1 MNFPALEVKNISLE
15 ITDGTTKRNLL
26 SDVSFNVDP
35 GEVVGITGPSGSGKS
50 TLLSIIGCL
59 ETATSGSATL
69 HGEETLELGTV
80 SGRQAAE
87 IRRRHLGIVF
97 QQPNLLPALNAKE
110 QLMVMSRLDKP
121 FGISG
126 KVWRQQ
132 EEKAERML
140 KEVGLEGRENAKVS
154 ELSGGQQARVNLA
167 RAMMNDP
174 ALLLVDEPTAA
185 LDTTNAQRVTELI
198 VGLARERNTPVLYV
212 SHDQEQLATLDRR
225 IELVDGKASEA
236 APVTT

>member
-1 MNFPALEVKNISLE
+1 MIFPALEVKNISLE

-26 SDVSFNVDP
+26 TDVTFNVDP

-69 HGEETLELGTV
+69 HGADTLELGTV

-97 QQPNLLPALNAKE
+97 QQPNLLPALTAKE
-110 QLMVMSRLDKP
+110 QLLVMSRLDKP
-121 FGISG
+121 FGISR
-126 KVWRQQ
+126 KTWRQQ
-132 EEKAERML
+132 EEKAERL
-140 KEVGLEGRENAKVS
+140 LEEVGLEGREDAKVS

-167 RAMMNDP
+167 RALMNDP

-185 LDTTNAQRVTELI
+185 LDTANAQRVTELI
-198 VGLARERNTPVLYV
+198 VDMARERNTPVLYV

-225 IELVDGKASEA
+225 IELVDGKASEVGMA
-236 APVTT
+236 TT

>member
-1 MNFPALEVKNISLE
+1 MIYPALEVKNISLE

-26 SDVSFNVDP
+26 TDVSFNVDP

-69 HGEETLELGTV
+69 HGADTLELGTV

-97 QQPNLLPALNAKE
+97 QQPNLLPALTAKE

-126 KVWRQQ
+126 KTWRQQ
-132 EEKAERML
+132 EEKAERL
-140 KEVGLEGRENAKVS
+140 LEEVGLEGREDAKVS

-167 RAMMNDP
+167 RALMNDP

-185 LDTTNAQRVTELI
+185 LDTANAQRVTELI
-198 VGLARERNTPVLYV
+198 VDLARERNTPVLYV

-225 IELVDGKASEA
+225 IELVDGKANEA
-236 APVTT
+236 ELATT

>member
-1 MNFPALEVKNISLE
+1 MIFPALEVKNISLE

-26 SDVSFNVDP
+26 TDVSFDVDP

-59 ETATSGSATL
+59 EIATSGSATL
-69 HGEETLELGTV
+69 HGTDTLELGTV
-80 SGRQAAE
+80 SGRKAAE

-97 QQPNLLPALNAKE
+97 QQPNLLPALTAKE

-126 KVWRQQ
+126 KTWRQQ
-132 EEKAERML
+132 EEKAERL
-140 KEVGLEGRENAKVS
+140 LEEVGLEGREDAKVS

-167 RAMMNDP
+167 RALMNDP

-185 LDTTNAQRVTELI
+185 LDTANAQRVTELI
-198 VGLARERNTPVLYV
+198 VDMARERNTPVLYV

-225 IELVDGKASEA
+225 IELVDGKASEVDMA
-236 APVTT
+236 TT

>member
-1 MNFPALEVKNISLE
+1 MIFPALEIKNISLE

-35 GEVVGITGPSGSGKS
+35 GDVVGITGPSGSGKS

-110 QLMVMSRLDKP
+110 QLMVMGRLDKP

-132 EEKAERML
+132 EEKAERLL

>member
-1 MNFPALEVKNISLE
+1 MIFPALEVKNISLE

-35 GEVVGITGPSGSGKS
+35 GDVVGITGPSGSGKS

-212 SHDQEQLATLDRR
+212 SHDQEQLATLGRR

>member
-1 MNFPALEVKNISLE
+1 MIYPALEVKNISLE

-26 SDVSFNVDP
+26 TDVSFNVDP

-69 HGEETLELGTV
+69 HGADTLELGTV

-97 QQPNLLPALNAKE
+97 QQPNLLPALTAKE

-126 KVWRQQ
+126 KTWRQQ
-132 EEKAERML
+132 EEKAERLL
-140 KEVGLEGRENAKVS
+140 KEVGLEGREDAKVS

-167 RAMMNDP
+167 RALMNDP

-185 LDTTNAQRVTELI
+185 LDTANAQRVTELI
-198 VGLARERNTPVLYV
+198 VDLARERNTPVLYV

-236 APVTT
+236 ELATT

>member
-1 MNFPALEVKNISLE
+1 MIFPALEVKNISLE

-26 SDVSFNVDP
+26 TDVSFNVNP

-69 HGEETLELGTV
+69 HGADTLELGTV

-97 QQPNLLPALNAKE
+97 QQPNLLPALTAKE

-126 KVWRQQ
+126 KTWRQQ
-132 EEKAERML
+132 EEKAERL
-140 KEVGLEGRENAKVS
+140 LEEVGLEGREDAKVS

-167 RAMMNDP
+167 RALMNDP

-185 LDTTNAQRVTELI
+185 LDTANAQRVTELI
-198 VGLARERNTPVLYV
+198 VDMARERNTPVLYV

-225 IELVDGKASEA
+225 IELVDGKASEVEMA
-236 APVTT
+236 TT

>member
-1 MNFPALEVKNISLE
+1 MIFPALEVKNISLE

-26 SDVSFNVDP
+26 TDVTFNVDP

-69 HGEETLELGTV
+69 HGADTLELGTV

-97 QQPNLLPALNAKE
+97 QQPNLLPALTAKE
-110 QLMVMSRLDKP
+110 QLLVMSRLDKP

-126 KVWRQQ
+126 KTWRQQ
-132 EEKAERML
+132 EQKAERLL
-140 KEVGLEGRENAKVS
+140 KEVGLEGRENAKVP

-167 RAMMNDP
+167 RALMNDP

-185 LDTTNAQRVTELI
+185 LDTANAQRVTELI
-198 VGLARERNTPVLYV
+198 VDLARERNTPVLYV
-212 SHDQEQLATLDRR
+212 SHDQKQLATLDRR
-225 IELVDGKASEA
+225 IELVDGKASEVEMA
-236 APVTT
+236 TT

>member
-1 MNFPALEVKNISLE
+1 MIFPALEVKNIFLE

-132 EEKAERML
+132 EEKAEHML

-212 SHDQEQLATLDRR
+212 SHDQEQLATLGRR

>member
-110 QLMVMSRLDKP
+110 QLLVMSRLDKP

-132 EEKAERML
+132 EEKAERLL
-140 KEVGLEGRENAKVS
+140 KEVGLEGRGNAKVS

>member
-1 MNFPALEVKNISLE
+1 MIFPALEVKNISLE

-26 SDVSFNVDP
+26 TDVSFNVDP

-59 ETATSGSATL
+59 ETATSGSAAL
-69 HGEETLELGTV
+69 HGADTLELGTV

-97 QQPNLLPALNAKE
+97 QQPNLLPALTAKE

-126 KVWRQQ
+126 KTWRQQ
-132 EEKAERML
+132 EEKAERLL
-140 KEVGLEGRENAKVS
+140 KEVGLEGREDAKVS

-167 RAMMNDP
+167 RALMNDP

-185 LDTTNAQRVTELI
+185 LDTANAQRVTELI
-198 VGLARERNTPVLYV
+198 VELARERNTPVLYV

-225 IELVDGKASEA
+225 IELVDGKASEVEMA
-236 APVTT
+236 TT

>member
-1 MNFPALEVKNISLE
+1 MIFPALEVKNISLE

-26 SDVSFNVDP
+26 TDVSFNVDP

-69 HGEETLELGTV
+69 HGADTLELGTV

-97 QQPNLLPALNAKE
+97 QQPNLLPALTAKE

-126 KVWRQQ
+126 KTWRQQ
-132 EEKAERML
+132 EEKAERLL

-167 RAMMNDP
+167 RALMNDP

-185 LDTTNAQRVTELI
+185 LDTANAQRVTELI
-198 VGLARERNTPVLYV
+198 VDLARERNTPVLYV

-236 APVTT
+236 ELATT

>member
-1 MNFPALEVKNISLE
+1 MIFPALEVKNISLE

-26 SDVSFNVDP
+26 TDVSFNVDP

-59 ETATSGSATL
+59 ETATSGSAVL
-69 HGEETLELGTV
+69 HGETTLELGTV
-80 SGRQAAE
+80 AGRQAAE

-97 QQPNLLPALNAKE
+97 QQPNLLPSLTAKE
-110 QLMVMSRLDKP
+110 QLMVMNRLDKP

-126 KVWRQQ
+126 KRWRQQ
-132 EEKAERML
+132 EKKAERLL
-140 KEVGLEGRENAKVS
+140 KEVGLEGREDAKVS

-167 RAMMNDP
+167 RALMNDP
-174 ALLLVDEPTAA
+174 SLLLVDEPTAT

-198 VGLARERNTPVLYV
+198 VDLARERNTPVLYV

-225 IELVDGKASEA
+225 IELVDGKVCEVEMATS
-236 APVTT
+236 

>member
-1 MNFPALEVKNISLE
+1 MIFPALEVKNISLE

-26 SDVSFNVDP
+26 ADVSFNVDP

-69 HGEETLELGTV
+69 HGADTLELGTV

-97 QQPNLLPALNAKE
+97 QQPNLLPALTAKE

-126 KVWRQQ
+126 KTWRQQ
-132 EEKAERML
+132 EEKAERL
-140 KEVGLEGRENAKVS
+140 LEEVGLEGREDAKVS

-167 RAMMNDP
+167 RALMNDP

-185 LDTTNAQRVTELI
+185 LDTANAQRVTELI
-198 VGLARERNTPVLYV
+198 VDMARERNTPVLYV

-225 IELVDGKASEA
+225 IELVDGKASEVELA
-236 APVTT
+236 TT

>member
-1 MNFPALEVKNISLE
+1 MIFPALEVKNISLE

-69 HGEETLELGTV
+69 HSEETMELGTV

-132 EEKAERML
+132 EEKAERLL

-185 LDTTNAQRVTELI
+185 LDTANAQHVTELI
-198 VGLARERNTPVLYV
+198 VDLARERNTPVLYV

>member
-1 MNFPALEVKNISLE
+1 MIFPALEVKNISLE

-26 SDVSFNVDP
+26 TDVSFNVDP

-69 HGEETLELGTV
+69 HGADTLELGTV

-97 QQPNLLPALNAKE
+97 QQPNLLPALTAKE

-126 KVWRQQ
+126 KTWRQQ
-132 EEKAERML
+132 EEKAERLL

-167 RAMMNDP
+167 RALMNDP

-185 LDTTNAQRVTELI
+185 LDTANAQRVTELI
-198 VGLARERNTPVLYV
+198 VDLARERNTPVLYV

-225 IELVDGKASEA
+225 IELVDGKANEA
-236 APVTT
+236 ELATT

>member
-1 MNFPALEVKNISLE
+1 MIFPALEVKNISLE

-26 SDVSFNVDP
+26 TDVTFNVDP

-69 HGEETLELGTV
+69 HGADTLELGTV

-97 QQPNLLPALNAKE
+97 QQPNLLPALTAKE
-110 QLMVMSRLDKP
+110 QLLVMSRLDKP

-126 KVWRQQ
+126 KTWRQQ
-132 EEKAERML
+132 EQKAERLL
-140 KEVGLEGRENAKVS
+140 KEVGLEGRENAKVP

-167 RAMMNDP
+167 RALMNDP

-185 LDTTNAQRVTELI
+185 LDTANAKRVTELI
-198 VGLARERNTPVLYV
+198 VDLARERNTPVLYV

-225 IELVDGKASEA
+225 IELVDGKASEVKMA
-236 APVTT
+236 TT

>member
-1 MNFPALEVKNISLE
+1 MIYPALEVKNISLE

-26 SDVSFNVDP
+26 TDVSFNVDP

-69 HGEETLELGTV
+69 HGADTLELGTV

-97 QQPNLLPALNAKE
+97 QQPNLLPALTAKE

-126 KVWRQQ
+126 KTWRQQ
-132 EEKAERML
+132 EEKAERL
-140 KEVGLEGRENAKVS
+140 LEEVGLEGREDAKVS

-167 RAMMNDP
+167 RALMNDP

-185 LDTTNAQRVTELI
+185 LDTANAQRVTELI
-198 VGLARERNTPVLYV
+198 VDMARERNTPVLYV

-225 IELVDGKASEA
+225 IELVDGKASEVEMA
-236 APVTT
+236 TT

>member
-1 MNFPALEVKNISLE
+1 MIFPALEVKNISLE

-26 SDVSFNVDP
+26 TDVTFNVDP

-59 ETATSGSATL
+59 ETATAGSATL
-69 HGEETLELGTV
+69 HGADALELGTV

-87 IRRRHLGIVF
+87 IRRHHLGIVF
-97 QQPNLLPALNAKE
+97 QQPNLLPALTAKE
-110 QLMVMSRLDKP
+110 QLLVMSRLDKP

-126 KVWRQQ
+126 KTWRQQ
-132 EEKAERML
+132 EQKAERLL

-167 RAMMNDP
+167 RALMNDP

-185 LDTTNAQRVTELI
+185 LDTANAQRVTELI
-198 VGLARERNTPVLYV
+198 VDLARERNTPVLYV

-225 IELVDGKASEA
+225 IELVDGKASEVEMA
-236 APVTT
+236 TT

>member
-69 HGEETLELGTV
+69 HSEETLELGTV

-97 QQPNLLPALNAKE
+97 QQPILPALNAKE

-132 EEKAERML
+132 EEKAERLL

-185 LDTTNAQRVTELI
+185 LDTTNAQHVTELI
-198 VGLARERNTPVLYV
+198 VDLARERNTPCCTCPTTR
-212 SHDQEQLATLDRR
+212 SSWPRWIA
-225 IELVDGKASEA
+225 ASSWWTA
-236 APVTT
+236 RPARQRP

>member
-1 MNFPALEVKNISLE
+1 MICPALEVKNITLE

-26 SDVSFNVDP
+26 TDVSFNVDP

-69 HGEETLELGTV
+69 HGADTLELGTV

-97 QQPNLLPALNAKE
+97 QQPNLLPALTAKE

-126 KVWRQQ
+126 KTWRQQ
-132 EEKAERML
+132 EEKAEHLL

-167 RAMMNDP
+167 RALMNDP

-185 LDTTNAQRVTELI
+185 LDTANAQRVTELI
-198 VGLARERNTPVLYV
+198 VDLARERNTPVLYV

-236 APVTT
+236 ELATT

>member
-1 MNFPALEVKNISLE
+1 MIFPALEVKNISLE

-26 SDVSFNVDP
+26 TDVTFNVNP

-69 HGEETLELGTV
+69 HGADALELGTV
-80 SGRQAAE
+80 SGRRAAE

-97 QQPNLLPALNAKE
+97 QQPNLLPALTAKE
-110 QLMVMSRLDKP
+110 QLLVMSRLDKP

-126 KVWRQQ
+126 KTWRQQ
-132 EEKAERML
+132 EQKAERLL
-140 KEVGLEGRENAKVS
+140 KEVGLKGRENAKVS

-167 RAMMNDP
+167 RALMNDP

-185 LDTTNAQRVTELI
+185 LDTANAQRVTELI
-198 VGLARERNTPVLYV
+198 VDLARERNTPVLYV
-212 SHDQEQLATLDRR
+212 SHDQEQLATLNRR
-225 IELVDGKASEA
+225 IELVDGKASEVA
-236 APVTT
+236 MATI

>member
-1 MNFPALEVKNISLE
+1 MIFPALEVKNISLE

-26 SDVSFNVDP
+26 TDVTFNVDP

-69 HGEETLELGTV
+69 HGADTLELGTV

-97 QQPNLLPALNAKE
+97 QQPNLLPALTAKE

-126 KVWRQQ
+126 KTWRQQ
-132 EEKAERML
+132 EEKAERLL

-167 RAMMNDP
+167 RALMNDP

-185 LDTTNAQRVTELI
+185 LDTANAQRVTELI
-198 VGLARERNTPVLYV
+198 VDLARERNTPVLYV

-225 IELVDGKASEA
+225 IELVDGKANEA
-236 APVTT
+236 ELATT

>member
-1 MNFPALEVKNISLE
+1 MIFPALEVKNISLE

-26 SDVSFNVDP
+26 TDVTFDVDP

-69 HGEETLELGTV
+69 HGADVLELGTV
-80 SGRQAAE
+80 SGRHAAE

-97 QQPNLLPALNAKE
+97 QQPNLLPALTAKE

-126 KVWRQQ
+126 KTWRQQ
-132 EEKAERML
+132 EEKAEHLL
-140 KEVGLEGRENAKVS
+140 KEVSLEGRENAKVS

-167 RAMMNDP
+167 RALMNDP

-185 LDTTNAQRVTELI
+185 LDTANAQRVTELI
-198 VGLARERNTPVLYV
+198 LDLARERNTPVLYV

-236 APVTT
+236 ELATT

>member
-1 MNFPALEVKNISLE
+1 MIFPALEVKNISLE

-26 SDVSFNVDP
+26 TDVSFNVDP

-69 HGEETLELGTV
+69 HGADTLELGTV

-97 QQPNLLPALNAKE
+97 QQPNLLPALTAKE

-126 KVWRQQ
+126 KTWRQQ
-132 EEKAERML
+132 EEKAERLL
-140 KEVGLEGRENAKVS
+140 KEVGLEGREDAKVS

-167 RAMMNDP
+167 RALMNDP

-185 LDTTNAQRVTELI
+185 LDTANAQRVTELI
-198 VGLARERNTPVLYV
+198 VDLARERNTPVLYV

-236 APVTT
+236 ELATT

>member
-1 MNFPALEVKNISLE
+1 MIFPALEVKNISLE

-26 SDVSFNVDP
+26 TDVSFNVDP

-69 HGEETLELGTV
+69 HGADPLELGTV

-97 QQPNLLPALNAKE
+97 QQPNLLPALTAKE

-126 KVWRQQ
+126 KTWRQQ
-132 EEKAERML
+132 EEKAERLL

-167 RAMMNDP
+167 RALMNDP

-185 LDTTNAQRVTELI
+185 LDTANAQRVTELI
-198 VGLARERNTPVLYV
+198 VDLARERNTPVLYV

-236 APVTT
+236 ELATT

>member
-1 MNFPALEVKNISLE
+1 MIYPALEVKNISLE

-26 SDVSFNVDP
+26 TDVSFNVDP

-69 HGEETLELGTV
+69 HGADTLELGTV

-97 QQPNLLPALNAKE
+97 QQPNLLPALTAKE

-126 KVWRQQ
+126 KTWRQQ
-132 EEKAERML
+132 EEKAERLL
-140 KEVGLEGRENAKVS
+140 KEVGLEGREDAKVS

-167 RAMMNDP
+167 RALMNDP

-185 LDTTNAQRVTELI
+185 LDTANAQRVTELI
-198 VGLARERNTPVLYV
+198 VDLARERNTPVLYV

-225 IELVDGKASEA
+225 IELVDGNASEVEMA
-236 APVTT
+236 TT

>member
-1 MNFPALEVKNISLE
+1 MIFPALEVKNISLE

-26 SDVSFNVDP
+26 TDVSFNVDP

-59 ETATSGSATL
+59 ETATAGSATL
-69 HGEETLELGTV
+69 HGADTLELGTV

-97 QQPNLLPALNAKE
+97 QQPNLLPALTAKE

-126 KVWRQQ
+126 KAWRQQ
-132 EEKAERML
+132 EEKAERL
-140 KEVGLEGRENAKVS
+140 LEEVGLEGREDAKVS

-167 RAMMNDP
+167 RALMNDP

-185 LDTTNAQRVTELI
+185 LDTANAQRVTELI
-198 VGLARERNTPVLYV
+198 VDLARERNTPVLYV

-225 IELVDGKASEA
+225 IELVDGKASEVEMA
-236 APVTT
+236 TT

>member
-1 MNFPALEVKNISLE
+1 MIYPALEVKNISLE

-26 SDVSFNVDP
+26 TDVSFNVDP

-69 HGEETLELGTV
+69 HGADTLELGTV

-97 QQPNLLPALNAKE
+97 QQPNLLPALTAKE

-126 KVWRQQ
+126 KTWRQQ
-132 EEKAERML
+132 EEKAERLL
-140 KEVGLEGRENAKVS
+140 KEVGLEGREDAKVS

-167 RAMMNDP
+167 RALMNDP

-185 LDTTNAQRVTELI
+185 LDTANAQRVTELI
-198 VGLARERNTPVLYV
+198 VDLARERNTPVLYV

-225 IELVDGKASEA
+225 IELVDGKANEA
-236 APVTT
+236 ELATT

>member
-1 MNFPALEVKNISLE
+1 MIFPALEVKNIFLE

-212 SHDQEQLATLDRR
+212 SHDQEQLATLGRR

>member
-1 MNFPALEVKNISLE
+1 MIYPALEVKNISLE

-26 SDVSFNVDP
+26 TDVSFNVDP

-69 HGEETLELGTV
+69 HGADTLELGTV

-97 QQPNLLPALNAKE
+97 QQPNLLPALTAKE

-126 KVWRQQ
+126 KTWRQQ
-132 EEKAERML
+132 EEKAERLL

-167 RAMMNDP
+167 RALMNDP

-185 LDTTNAQRVTELI
+185 LDTANAQRVTELI
-198 VGLARERNTPVLYV
+198 VDLARERNTPVLYV

-225 IELVDGKASEA
+225 IELVDGNASEVEMA
-236 APVTT
+236 TT

>member
-1 MNFPALEVKNISLE
+1 MIFPALEVKNIFLE

-69 HGEETLELGTV
+69 HGADTLELGTV

-97 QQPNLLPALNAKE
+97 QQPNLLPALTAKE

-126 KVWRQQ
+126 KTWRQQ
-132 EEKAERML
+132 EEKAERLL
-140 KEVGLEGRENAKVS
+140 KEVGLEGREDAKVS

-167 RAMMNDP
+167 RALMNDP

-185 LDTTNAQRVTELI
+185 LDTANAQRVTELI
-198 VGLARERNTPVLYV
+198 VDLARERNTPVLYV

-236 APVTT
+236 ELATT

>member
-1 MNFPALEVKNISLE
+1 MIFPALEVKNISLE

-26 SDVSFNVDP
+26 TDVTFNVDP

-59 ETATSGSATL
+59 ETATSGSAIL
-69 HGEETLELGTV
+69 HGANTLELGTV

-97 QQPNLLPALNAKE
+97 QQPNLLPALTAKE
-110 QLMVMSRLDKP
+110 QLLVMSRLDKP

-126 KVWRQQ
+126 KTWRQQ
-132 EEKAERML
+132 EQKAERLL

-167 RAMMNDP
+167 RALMNDP

-185 LDTTNAQRVTELI
+185 LDTANAKRVTELI
-198 VGLARERNTPVLYV
+198 VDLARERNTPVLYV

-225 IELVDGKASEA
+225 IELVDGKASEVKMA
-236 APVTT
+236 TT

>member
-1 MNFPALEVKNISLE
+1 MIFPALEVKNIFLE

>member
-1 MNFPALEVKNISLE
+1 MIFPALEVKNISLE

-26 SDVSFNVDP
+26 TDVTFNVDP

-59 ETATSGSATL
+59 ETATSGSAIL
-69 HGEETLELGTV
+69 HGTDALELGTV

-97 QQPNLLPALNAKE
+97 QQPNLLPALTAKE
-110 QLMVMSRLDKP
+110 QLLVMSRLDKP

-126 KVWRQQ
+126 KTWRQQ
-132 EEKAERML
+132 EQKAERLL

-167 RAMMNDP
+167 RALMNDP

-185 LDTTNAQRVTELI
+185 LDTANAQRVTELI
-198 VGLARERNTPVLYV
+198 VDLARERNTPVLYV

-225 IELVDGKASEA
+225 IELVDGKASEVEMA
-236 APVTT
+236 TT